1 MNCRSVL
8 FSLPDAKERRQKAL
22 RLFTV
27 TEWLSPGVGRRP
39 SEKLIMKRLIASAFF
54 FLGSVSLLQA
64 QTKPLVL
71 PLDTDNAAQ
80 DFSSASAAKITLPE
94 FPVLAS
100 SFSQPTAGS
109 SLNLLPPALNT
120 ALSARPSAGDPT
132 PAPDPRFVYGG
143 REDYRWQLNLS
154 LAWFRF
160 QSTPFN
166 SNAVG
171 VKSTV
176 TYFLNEWLG
185 VEGSFTGA
193 FAGSPSGFR
202 NDAKL
207 ALYGGGPK
215 IAWRQKRWEP
225 WLHGIFGGA
234 HALPQTAAGG
244 QNSYSIMV
252 GGGADYRA
260 NPRISYRLE
269 ADYVRAGFYSQS
281 QNNLL
286 LAGGIVFHF

>member
-1 MNCRSVL
+1 
-8 FSLPDAKERRQKAL
+8 
-22 RLFTV
+22 
-27 TEWLSPGVGRRP
+27 
-39 SEKLIMKRLIASAFF
+39 MKRLIASAFF

>member
-1 MNCRSVL
+1 MNYRSVL
-8 FSLPDAKERRQKAL
+8 FSLPNAKERRQKAL

-27 TEWLSPGVGRRP
+27 TEWLAPGVGQP
-39 SEKLIMKRLIASAFF
+39 SEKLIMKRLMASAFF
-54 FLGSVSLLQA
+54 FLGGVSLLQA

-71 PLDTDNAAQ
+71 PLGTDNVAP
-80 DFSSASAAKITLPE
+80 DFSATSAAKATFPE
-94 FPVLAS
+94 FVTLSS
-100 SFSQPTAGS
+100 SFLQLGAGP
-109 SLNLLPPALNT
+109 SLTSPPALNT
-120 ALSARPSAGDPT
+120 ALSAGRSAADPT
-132 PAPDPRFVYGG
+132 PVPDPRFVYGG
-143 REDYRWQLNLS
+143 REDYRWQINLS
-154 LAWFRF
+154 LAWLRF

-193 FAGSPSGFR
+193 FAGAPSGFR

-244 QNSYSIMV
+244 KNSYSITV

-260 NPRISYRLE
+260 NPRISYRME
-269 ADYVRAGFYSQS
+269 ADYVRTGFYSQS
-281 QNNLL
+281 QNNFL

>member
-1 MNCRSVL
+1 
-8 FSLPDAKERRQKAL
+8 
-22 RLFTV
+22 
-27 TEWLSPGVGRRP
+27 
-39 SEKLIMKRLIASAFF
+39 MKRLIAFASAFF
-54 FLGSVSLLQA
+54 LLGSVSLLQA
-64 QTKPLVL
+64 QTGPPTPL
-71 PLDTDNAAQ
+71 LDAANAAP
-80 DFSSASAAKITLPE
+80 DFSATSGARVSLPE
-94 FPVLAS
+94 FPILTS
-100 SFSQPTAGS
+100 SFLQPSVSS
-109 SLNLLPPALNT
+109 SLGVPSPTLNT
-120 ALSARPSAGDPT
+120 ALSAGPSAGDPT

-143 REDYRWQLNLS
+143 REDYRWQLSLS
-154 LAWFRF
+154 AAWFRF
-160 QSTPFN
+160 QSTPFDAN
-166 SNAVG
+166 TFG

-193 FAGSPSGFR
+193 FAGAPSGFK

-225 WLHGIFGGA
+225 WLHAIFGGA
-234 HALPQTAAGG
+234 HELPQTSAGG

-269 ADYVRAGFYSQS
+269 ADYVRAGFFSQS

>member
-1 MNCRSVL
+1 
-8 FSLPDAKERRQKAL
+8 
-22 RLFTV
+22 
-27 TEWLSPGVGRRP
+27 
-39 SEKLIMKRLIASAFF
+39 MKRLMASAFF
-54 FLGSVSLLQA
+54 LLTSVSLLQA

-71 PLDTDNAAQ
+71 PLDTNNAAQ
-80 DFSSASAAKITLPE
+80 DFPATSAAKLT
-94 FPVLAS
+94 FPDFPILS
-100 SFSQPTAGS
+100 TSFSQPNVGFP
-109 SLNLLPPALNT
+109 LNTPAPAFNT
-120 ALSARPSAGDPT
+120 ALSAGPSAGDPA
-132 PAPDPRFVYGG
+132 PPPDPRFVYGG

-166 SNAVG
+166 ANTFG

-193 FAGSPSGFR
+193 FAGVPSGFK

-252 GGGADYRA
+252 GGGADFRA
-260 NPRISYRLE
+260 NPRISYRME

-281 QNNLL
+281 QNNFL